1 MINRDNIHI
10 KSSSRISAGVILD
23 ATSGPIIID
32 EGAFIDIGALI
43 KGPAYIGI
51 ESIINPGAKL
61 RGHVSIGPSCKI
73 GGEIEHTTFHGYSN
87 KQHDGYLGHSYVGE
101 WVNLGANTNNSDL
114 KNNYSDIR
122 VDMGNRQVDTGETF
136 VGCFIGDYTK
146 TGISTMINTGTYIG
160 LGCNVFGSSF
170 QDKHIPNFSWGTDG
184 KKTDLDKFIQTLK
197 IVKERRDQEV
207 TPGELELL
215 NNIYKNKI

>member
-1 MINRDNIHI
+1 MGEKEIDASIF
-10 KSSSRISAGVILD
+10 AGCL
-23 ATSGPIIID
+23 
-32 EGAFIDIGALI
+32 
-43 KGPAYIGI
+43 
-51 ESIINPGAKL
+51 
-61 RGHVSIGPSCKI
+61 
-73 GGEIEHTTFHGYSN
+73 
-87 KQHDGYLGHSYVGE
+87 
-101 WVNLGANTNNSDL
+101 
-114 KNNYSDIR
+114 
-122 VDMGNRQVDTGETF
+122 
-136 VGCFIGDYTK
+136 IGDYTK

-170 QDKHIPNFSWGTDG
+170 QDKHIPNFSWGMDG